1 MNVNDNSLQ
10 RMAVFFQK
18 PLQLLLHQFWV
29 MKKNF
34 FENIDRRVYKEK
46 FLIVASSR
54 ERGLTHR

>member
-1 MNVNDNSLQ
+1 
-10 RMAVFFQK
+10 
-18 PLQLLLHQFWV
+18 

>member
-1 MNVNDNSLQ
+1 
-10 RMAVFFQK
+10 MAVFFQK